1 VVESLVFSLT
11 SAGFSYTYNLVVDI
25 RKPAAASKNQKSRTK
40 QARPTSVNPPPS
52 GESAT
57 EFNHERC
64 KQPDRKTP
72 VRRRPFAPVRQRHT
86 TTPIGSRVLV
96 RDYGSDLFS
105 LVDNPRDDMTR
116 LQIIAASA
124 TALAVGNAAEGNP
137 CACFF
142 PEGKSGCVL
151 DIEGINKETN
161 LPVRTGDITIYGKQ
175 L

>member
-1 VVESLVFSLT
+1 MNGVNNRTGKRLSGVAHLRQSVS
-11 SAGFSYTYNLVVDI
+11 DI
-25 RKPAAASKNQKSRTK
+25 L
-40 QARPTSVNPPPS
+40 
-52 GESAT
+52 
-57 EFNHERC
+57 
-64 KQPDRKTP
+64 
-72 VRRRPFAPVRQRHT
+72 

-105 LVDNPRDDMTR
+105 LVDNPRDDLTR

-124 TALAVGNAAEGNP
+124 TALAQWETRLQVPRVLVSFHEG
-137 CACFF
+137 
-142 PEGKSGCVL
+142 ESGCVL

>member
-1 VVESLVFSLT
+1 MNGVNNRTGKRLSGVAHLRQSVS
-11 SAGFSYTYNLVVDI
+11 DI
-25 RKPAAASKNQKSRTK
+25 L
-40 QARPTSVNPPPS
+40 
-52 GESAT
+52 
-57 EFNHERC
+57 
-64 KQPDRKTP
+64 
-72 VRRRPFAPVRQRHT
+72 

-105 LVDNPRDDMTR
+105 LVDNPRDDLTR

-124 TALAVGNAAEGNP
+124 TALTRWETRLKVTRVLVS
-137 CACFF
+137 F
-142 PEGKSGCVL
+142 PEGESGCVL

>member
-1 VVESLVFSLT
+1 MNGVNNRTGKRLSGVAHLRQSVS
-11 SAGFSYTYNLVVDI
+11 DI
-25 RKPAAASKNQKSRTK
+25 L
-40 QARPTSVNPPPS
+40 
-52 GESAT
+52 
-57 EFNHERC
+57 
-64 KQPDRKTP
+64 
-72 VRRRPFAPVRQRHT
+72 

-105 LVDNPRDDMTR
+105 LVDNPRDDLTR

-124 TALAVGNAAEGNP
+124 TALARWETRLKVTRVLVS
-137 CACFF
+137 F
-142 PEGKSGCVL
+142 PEGESGGVL

>member
-1 VVESLVFSLT
+1 MRQSVS
-11 SAGFSYTYNLVVDI
+11 DI
-25 RKPAAASKNQKSRTK
+25 L
-40 QARPTSVNPPPS
+40 
-52 GESAT
+52 
-57 EFNHERC
+57 
-64 KQPDRKTP
+64 
-72 VRRRPFAPVRQRHT
+72 

-105 LVDNPRDDMTR
+105 LVDNPRDDLTR

-124 TALAVGNAAEGNP
+124 TALARWETRLKVTRVLVS
-137 CACFF
+137 F
-142 PEGKSGCVL
+142 PDGDSGCVL

>member
-1 VVESLVFSLT
+1 MNGV
-11 SAGFSYTYNLVVDI
+11 N
-25 RKPAAASKNQKSRTK
+25 SRTGK
-40 QARPTSVNPPPS
+40 RLSGSDHLRQSVS
-52 GESAT
+52 
-57 EFNHERC
+57 
-64 KQPDRKTP
+64 DIL
-72 VRRRPFAPVRQRHT
+72 

-105 LVDNPRDDMTR
+105 LVDNPRDDLTR

-124 TALAVGNAAEGNP
+124 TALARWETRLKVTRVLVS
-137 CACFF
+137 F
-142 PEGKSGCVL
+142 PEGESGCVL

>member
-1 VVESLVFSLT
+1 MNGVNNRTGKRLSGVAHLRQSVS
-11 SAGFSYTYNLVVDI
+11 DI
-25 RKPAAASKNQKSRTK
+25 L
-40 QARPTSVNPPPS
+40 
-52 GESAT
+52 
-57 EFNHERC
+57 
-64 KQPDRKTP
+64 
-72 VRRRPFAPVRQRHT
+72 

-124 TALAVGNAAEGNP
+124 TALARWETRLKVTRVLVS
-137 CACFF
+137 F

-161 LPVRTGDITIYGKQ
+161 LSVRTGDITIYGKQ